1 MEVIQIIGVIL
12 LLAGLVLIGV
22 EISMPG
28 FGVPGITGIIG
39 VALGIVLTATS
50 IEQGLVLAIIV
61 VVVVAV
67 MFTVSLAYLS
77 SKKHKTPVVLDEEV
91 KFEDGMLNPSD
102 LEYLIG
108 KEGVAVSE
116 LRPAGKG
123 RFNEVVFDI
132 LSEGTWIS
140 RGSRIRIV
148 KIRENHLIV
157 KEI

>member
-1 MEVIQIIGVIL
+1 M
-12 LLAGLVLIGV
+12 
-22 EISMPG
+22 
-28 FGVPGITGIIG
+28 
-39 VALGIVLTATS
+39 
-50 IEQGLVLAIIV
+50 
-61 VVVVAV
+61 
-67 MFTVSLAYLS
+67 
-77 SKKHKTPVVLDEEV
+77 DEEV